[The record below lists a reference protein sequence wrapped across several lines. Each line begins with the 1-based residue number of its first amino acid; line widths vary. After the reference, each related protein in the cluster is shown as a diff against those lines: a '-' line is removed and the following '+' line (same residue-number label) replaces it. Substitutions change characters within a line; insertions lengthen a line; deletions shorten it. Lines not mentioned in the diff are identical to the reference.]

1 MDFMDIQIYVG
12 GELLLRT
19 AMTTEKNKRK
29 KRIKDST
36 KEIPLLAEIT
46 ATQAAYTALV
56 AS

>member
-12 GELLLRT
+12 GELHLRT

-36 KEIPLLAEIT
+36 KEIPLLTEIT